1 MQKYTIVH
9 CICSFLLKC
18 LLAVVS
24 FLVYRSCT
32 IPVCSQLMICGITP
46 INTFLMWHKN
56 MVSIIIK
63 EIMMEPWKN
72 PISTAVSA
80 LDMRLSVLDWVSR
93 ELADISSY
101 SMACV
106 SLVVMDC
113 LPHGERALIQRQWLI
128 STTAAIEMIRCWAY
142 LHLSSMSV
150 GVALIFFGS

>member
-1 MQKYTIVH
+1 
-9 CICSFLLKC
+9 
-18 LLAVVS
+18 
-24 FLVYRSCT
+24 
-32 IPVCSQLMICGITP
+32 
-46 INTFLMWHKN
+46 

-101 SMACV
+101 SVACV

-113 LPHGERALIQRQWLI
+113 LPHGERVVIRRQ
-128 STTAAIEMIRCWAY
+128 
-142 LHLSSMSV
+142 
-150 GVALIFFGS
+150 